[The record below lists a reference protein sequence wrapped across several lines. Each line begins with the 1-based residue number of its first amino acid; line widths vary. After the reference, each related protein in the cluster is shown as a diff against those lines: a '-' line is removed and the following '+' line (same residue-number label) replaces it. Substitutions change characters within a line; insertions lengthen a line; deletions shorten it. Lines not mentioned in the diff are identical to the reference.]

1 MTARLVLRNKEYE
14 VQQGT
19 TILFALIKLGV
30 DVRVVRPMRDG
41 ELIDP
46 ETVLKEGDVIQLV
59 PLIAGG

>member
-46 ETVLKEGDVIQLV
+46 ETVLKEGDLIQLV

>member
-1 MTARLVLRNKEYE
+1 MTARLVLRSKEYD
-14 VQQGT
+14 VQPGT